1 MVQTVN
7 RQSKAQRA
15 AKPAPDILRVE
26 YINSLRAFIVWMDNG
41 QTYLLHA
48 ADLPE
53 ADPSPIERVALARS
67 RRYFAVTQASGN
79 TFDVPWDL
87 VLHHCEPSYP
97 YFKGRQAREAEG
109 SRAARIGSRV
119 RSLREQRGLSV
130 AELARR
136 AGLLRPN
143 LSRLESGKHAPTL
156 DTLER
161 VAAAMGAT
169 VADVVAD

>member
-7 RQSKAQRA
+7 RQSKVPRA
-15 AKPAPDILRVE
+15 AQPAPGILRVE
-26 YINSLRAFIVWMDNG
+26 YINTLRAFIVWMDNG

-48 ADLPE
+48 ADVPE

-67 RRYFAVTQASGN
+67 RRYFTVAQASGN
-79 TFDVPWDL
+79 TFDIPWDL

-109 SRAARIGSRV
+109 SRATRIGQRV
-119 RSLREQRGLSV
+119 RLLREQRGLSV

-136 AGLLRPN
+136 ADILRPN
-143 LSRLESGKHAPTL
+143 LSRLESGKHMPSL

-161 VAAAMGAT
+161 VAAALGTT
-169 VADVVAD
+169 VAEVVAG